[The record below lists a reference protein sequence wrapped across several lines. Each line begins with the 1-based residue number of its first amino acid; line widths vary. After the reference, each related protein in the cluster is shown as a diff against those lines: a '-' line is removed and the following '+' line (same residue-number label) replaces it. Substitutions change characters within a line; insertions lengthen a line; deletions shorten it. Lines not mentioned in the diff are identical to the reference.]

1 MPGGVW
7 PLAPLRKRTAF
18 TRAFNFWATP
28 GAKPDANPGA
38 LSPLLKKRVLPPF
51 FVSGN
56 RVRWVCMSLVVA
68 GSCLLVAA
76 DAAAAL
82 QHSPPT
88 SSTPLLPARAC
99 RCCRHN
105 ASASVWHG
113 CHRTP
118 DTPSPTH
125 LARPARSPLTMR
137 VPRRRR
143 TQLAL
148 TSAHSPPPRSLDGE
162 THARRAPA
170 RGRRTRPAT
179 PPRRVC
185 ARYQRAQ
192 QPHRRQAPV
201 LSVLV

>member
-1 MPGGVW
+1 MPARRFLW
-7 PLAPLRKRTAF
+7 PAVLRAKERRGSTLSLARRTAGPQDVC
-18 TRAFNFWATP
+18 WLTP
-28 GAKPDANPGA
+28 
-38 LSPLLKKRVLPPF
+38 SRCPLP
-51 FVSGN
+51 
-56 RVRWVCMSLVVA
+56 
-68 GSCLLVAA
+68 AA
-76 DAAAAL
+76 DAAEAL
-82 QHSPPT
+82 QYSPPT

-99 RCCRHN
+99 RCCRHD
-105 ASASVWHG
+105 ASARVWHG

>member
-1 MPGGVW
+1 MFGGRSCCHHGA
-7 PLAPLRKRTAF
+7 PLACGPARQRKEREYPLFGAQDRRTAG
-18 TRAFNFWATP
+18 RLLA
-28 GAKPDANPGA
+28 DA
-38 LSPLLKKRVLPPF
+38 LSLPT
-51 FVSGN
+51 
-56 RVRWVCMSLVVA
+56 A
-68 GSCLLVAA
+68 GCRRGGGAPILTADIL
-76 DAAAAL
+76 DAAAASSRMQML
-82 QHSPPT
+82 PP
-88 SSTPLLPARAC
+88 LRVGEGAA
-99 RCCRHN
+99 
-105 ASASVWHG
+105 WHG

-201 LSVLV
+201 LIVLV